1 MKLIEKFAD
10 DVIASGAYKPL
21 DKIYVMNKIRGFV
34 GDEDVDGNEDQP
46 VVAQLVDLAV
56 KRGKIEDGQTEREI
70 LNDQLY
76 DLMTPRPSV
85 VNEEFWEKY
94 QESPET
100 ATNWFYKLMTSNDYV
115 KVAAIKKNIVFDR
128 PTKYGNLEITI
139 NLSKPEK
146 DPKAI
151 AAAAHDTKKKY
162 PQCALCMENEGYKG
176 RLGQAARSN
185 HRVIRIMVGGHNWG
199 FQYSPYAYFNEH
211 CIFLDSK
218 HEPMQINRQTL
229 INLVEI
235 EEQLP
240 AYFIGSNADLPI
252 VGGSMLAHE
261 HYQGGRHSFPMMK
274 AEIKKPLHF
283 DEYPDVEA
291 GIVNWP
297 MSDIRLTS
305 ANTTE
310 LINLGSH
317 IIDVW
322 DHYDDESLS
331 LKAFDGDTRHHTVTP
346 IMHRDGKKFVLD
358 LVLRDNNTSDKY
370 PLGIFHPH
378 EKLWHIKK
386 ENIGLIEVM
395 GRAILPARLKDELAE
410 VKKFWLGEA
419 NNIADSHLPWA
430 KEIAEKMDINADNV
444 DEIMEQELAN
454 VFANVLENAGVFKD
468 DEAGNAGWDRFIAQL
483 QFGLDKLMV
492 IQVK

>member
-1 MKLIEKFAD
+1 M
-10 DVIASGAYKPL
+10 
-21 DKIYVMNKIRGFV
+21 
-34 GDEDVDGNEDQP
+34 
-46 VVAQLVDLAV
+46 
-56 KRGKIEDGQTEREI
+56 
-70 LNDQLY
+70 
-76 DLMTPRPSV
+76 
-85 VNEEFWEKY
+85 
-94 QESPET
+94 
-100 ATNWFYKLMTSNDYV
+100 
-115 KVAAIKKNIVFDR
+115 VFDK

-185 HRVIRIMVGGHNWG
+185 HRIIRMMIGGKQWG

-211 CIFLDSK
+211 CIFLYGK
-218 HEPMQINRQTL
+218 HEPMKINRQTL
-229 INLVEI
+229 VNLVEI
-235 EEQLP
+235 ENTLP
-240 AYFIGSNADLPI
+240 AYFVGSNADLPI

-261 HYQGGRHSFPMMK
+261 HYQGGRHVFPMMK
-274 AEIKKPLHF
+274 ATIKKELHF
-283 DEYPDVEA
+283 EDYPAVKA

-305 ANTTE
+305 ADATQ
-310 LINLGSH
+310 LIDLGTH

-322 DHYDDESLS
+322 DHYSDESLNI
-331 LKAFDGDTRHHTVTP
+331 KAFDGDTRHHTVTP
-346 IMHRDGKKFVLD
+346 IMHRDGDSYVLD
-358 LVLRDNNTSDKY
+358 LVLRDNNTNDQY

-410 VKKFWLGEA
+410 VKKFWLGQESK
-419 NNIADSHLPWA
+419 IADSHLPWA
-430 KEIAEKMDINADNV
+430 KEVQDRLEITKDNV
-444 DEIMEQELAN
+444 GEVLEQELAN
-454 VFANVLENAGVFKD
+454 IFANVLENAGVFKD
-468 DEAGNAGWDRFIAQL
+468 DAAGQAGWERFVNQL
-483 QFGLDKLMV
+483 
-492 IQVK
+492 

>member
-1 MKLIEKFAD
+1 
-10 DVIASGAYKPL
+10 
-21 DKIYVMNKIRGFV
+21 
-34 GDEDVDGNEDQP
+34 
-46 VVAQLVDLAV
+46 
-56 KRGKIEDGQTEREI
+56 
-70 LNDQLY
+70 
-76 DLMTPRPSV
+76 
-85 VNEEFWEKY
+85 
-94 QESPET
+94 
-100 ATNWFYKLMTSNDYV
+100 
-115 KVAAIKKNIVFDR
+115 
-128 PTKYGNLEITI
+128 
-139 NLSKPEK
+139 
-146 DPKAI
+146 
-151 AAAAHDTKKKY
+151 
-162 PQCALCMENEGYKG
+162 
-176 RLGQAARSN
+176 
-185 HRVIRIMVGGHNWG
+185 
-199 FQYSPYAYFNEH
+199 
-211 CIFLDSK
+211 
-218 HEPMQINRQTL
+218 
-229 INLVEI
+229 
-235 EEQLP
+235 
-240 AYFIGSNADLPI
+240 
-252 VGGSMLAHE
+252 
-261 HYQGGRHSFPMMK
+261 MMK

-331 LKAFDGDTRHHTVTP
+331 LKAFDSDIRHHTVTP

-419 NNIADSHLPWA
+419 NNIADSHLSWA

-483 QFGLDKLMV
+483 
-492 IQVK
+492 

>member
-1 MKLIEKFAD
+1 MKLMEEYAD
-10 DVIASGAYKPL
+10 KVIASGAYEPL
-21 DKIYVMNKIRGFV
+21 DRIYVLNKIRALV
-34 GDEDVDGNEDQP
+34 GDEDVETQDDQP
-46 VVAQLVDLAV
+46 LVTQLVDLAV
-56 KRGKIEDGQTEREI
+56 KHGQIEDGQTAREI

-85 VNEEFWEKY
+85 VNSTFWEKY
-94 QESPET
+94 QQSPET
-100 ATNWFYKLMTSNDYV
+100 ATDWFYKLCTSNDYV
-115 KVAAIKKNIVFDR
+115 KVAAIKKNVVFDK

-185 HRVIRIMVGGHNWG
+185 HRIIRMMIGGKQWG

-211 CIFLDSK
+211 CIFLYGK
-218 HEPMQINRQTL
+218 HEPMKINRQTL
-229 INLVEI
+229 VNLVEI
-235 EEQLP
+235 ENTLP
-240 AYFIGSNADLPI
+240 AYFVGSNADLPI

-261 HYQGGRHSFPMMK
+261 HYQGGRHVFPMMK
-274 AEIKKPLHF
+274 ATIKKELHF
-283 DEYPDVEA
+283 EDYPAVKA

-305 ANTTE
+305 ADAIQ
-310 LINLGSH
+310 LIDLGTH

-322 DHYDDESLS
+322 DHYSDESLNI
-331 LKAFDGDTRHHTVTP
+331 KAFDGDTRHHTVTP
-346 IMHRDGKKFVLD
+346 IMHRDGDDYVLD
-358 LVLRDNNTSDKY
+358 LVLRDNNTNDQY

-410 VKKFWLGEA
+410 VKKFWLGQE
-419 NNIADSHLPWA
+419 NKIADSHLPWA
-430 KEIAEKMDINADNV
+430 KEVQDRLEITKDNV
-444 DEIMEQELAN
+444 DEVLEQELAN
-454 VFANVLENAGVFKD
+454 IFANVLENAGVFKD
-468 DEAGNAGWDRFIAQL
+468 DAAGQAGWERFVNQL
-483 QFGLDKLMV
+483 
-492 IQVK
+492 

>member
-1 MKLIEKFAD
+1 MKLMEKFAD
-10 DVIASGAYKPL
+10 QVIASGTYEPL
-21 DKIYVMNKIRGFV
+21 DRIYVLNKIRGFV
-34 GDEDVDGNEDQP
+34 GDEDVEAKDDEP
-46 VVAQLVDLAV
+46 VVNQLVDLAV
-56 KRGKIEDGQTEREI
+56 KRGKIDDGQTAKEI

-76 DLMTPRPSV
+76 DLMTPTPSV
-85 VNEEFWEKY
+85 VNHKFWEKY
-94 QESPET
+94 QQSPST
-100 ATNWFYKLMTSNDYV
+100 ATDWFYNLCTSNDYV
-115 KVAAIKKNIVFDR
+115 KVAAIKKNVVFDK

-151 AAAAHDTKKKY
+151 AAAAHDTAKKY

-185 HRVIRIMVGGHNWG
+185 HRIIRITVGGQQWG
-199 FQYSPYAYFNEH
+199 FQYSPYAYFHEH

-218 HEPMQINRQTL
+218 HEPMKINRQTL

-235 EEQLP
+235 EKQFP
-240 AYFIGSNADLPI
+240 DYFVGSNADLPI

-261 HYQGGRHSFPMMK
+261 HYQGGKHIFPMME
-274 AEIKKPLHF
+274 ASIKKELYF
-283 DEYPDVEA
+283 DEYPVVNA

-305 ANTTE
+305 TDTE
-310 LINLGSH
+310 QLIDLGTH
-317 IIDVW
+317 IIKVW
-322 DHYDDESLS
+322 DQYSDESLDI
-331 LKAFDGDTRHHTVTP
+331 KAFDGETRHHTVTP
-346 IMHRDGKKFVLD
+346 IMHRKGDKFVLD
-358 LVLRDNNTSDKY
+358 LVLRDNNTNDEY

-395 GRAILPARLKDELAE
+395 GRAILPARLKDELNE
-410 VKKFWLGEA
+410 VKKFWLGAE
-419 NNIADSHLPWA
+419 NKIADSHLPWA
-430 KEIAEKMDINADNV
+430 KEVQSRINITADNV
-444 DEIMEQELAN
+444 DEVMEQELAN

-468 DEAGNAGWDRFIAQL
+468 DAAGNEGWQRFVDAL
-483 QFGLDKLMV
+483 K
-492 IQVK
+492 

>member
-1 MKLIEKFAD
+1 MKLMEEYAD
-10 DVIASGAYKPL
+10 KVIASGAYEPL
-21 DKIYVMNKIRGFV
+21 DRIYVLNKIRGFV
-34 GDEDVDGNEDQP
+34 GDEDVEANDDAP
-46 VVAQLVDLAV
+46 LVSQLVDLAV

-85 VNEEFWEKY
+85 VNHEFWEKY
-94 QESPET
+94 QQSPDT
-100 ATNWFYKLMTSNDYV
+100 ATNWFYNLCTSNDYV
-115 KVAAIKKNIVFDR
+115 KVAAIKKNVVFDK

-185 HRVIRIMVGGHNWG
+185 HRIIRMMIGGHKWG

-218 HEPMQINRQTL
+218 HEQMKINRQTL

-235 EEQLP
+235 EKQLP
-240 AYFIGSNADLPI
+240 AYFVGSNADLPI

-274 AEIKKPLHF
+274 AAIKQPLEF
-283 DEYPDVEA
+283 ADYPDVEA

-305 ANTTE
+305 ADTAQ
-310 LINLGSH
+310 LIDLGTH

-322 DHYDDESLS
+322 DHYSDESLDI
-331 LKAFDGDTRHHTVTP
+331 KAFDGDTRHHTVTP
-346 IMHRDGKKFVLD
+346 IMHRDGAKFVLD
-358 LVLRDNNTSDKY
+358 LVLRDNNTSDEY

-395 GRAILPARLKDELAE
+395 GRAILPARLKSELAE
-410 VKKFWLGEA
+410 VKKFWLGQD
-419 NNIADSHLPWA
+419 NQIADSHLPWA
-430 KEIAEKMDINADNV
+430 KEVQAKMSITPDNV
-444 DEIMEQELAN
+444 DEVMEQELAN

-468 DEAGNAGWDRFIAQL
+468 DAAGQAGWDRFIE
-483 QFGLDKLMV
+483 KL
-492 IQVK
+492 